1 MSESGFGPL
10 VWKPRHRGWNLAHHL
25 LPTFLLIIFLG
36 AAGAYAI
43 VHGKAALSTAL
54 LASAA
59 ALLLGVVSAFRRPT
73 HDSPVE
79 TSAVETS
86 TGQRAATW
94 FPIFRSS
101 AILAALVVGLSV
113 VVLVASVALSARLLF
128 LHDYNPLFL
137 IVLLGIA
144 LIGCGAFLMFRGL
157 RMARIAA
164 TAQNPGV
171 YLTRS
176 RIVLYGSRGMQEI
189 YWNDVSSVEA
199 ADPPGQQP
207 LGKRGPAWILVTC
220 KEESKAGSPLAG
232 PPKGLHGLQ
241 ILVHELAANPDA
253 LLRSLAYYL
262 QHPEERAEL
271 GTDSALATVSGLGPD
286 TQDRPAAV

>member
-1 MSESGFGPL
+1 MSESGFEPL
-10 VWKPRHRGWNLAHHL
+10 VWRPRHHGWNLAHHL
-25 LPTFLLIIFLG
+25 LATFLLVIFLG

-59 ALLLGVVSAFRRPT
+59 ALLLGVVSAFRRPA

-79 TSAVETS
+79 TAAVETS

-128 LHDYNPLFL
+128 LHDYSPLFL
-137 IVLLGIA
+137 IVLMGIA
-144 LIGCGAFLMFRGL
+144 LIGCGIFLMFRGL

-176 RIVLYGSRGMQEI
+176 RIVLYGSRGMHEI

-199 ADPPGQQP
+199 VDPPRRQP

-220 KEESKAGSPLAG
+220 TEDSKAGTPLSGAS
-232 PPKGLHGLQ
+232 KGLSGLLIQ
-241 ILVHELAANPDA
+241 VHELAANPDA
-253 LLRSLAYYL
+253 LLRTLAHYL
-262 QHPEERAEL
+262 QHPGERAEL
-271 GTDSALATVSGLGPD
+271 GTDSALETVSGLGPV
-286 TQDRPAAV
+286 TPGRSAAV

>member
-1 MSESGFGPL
+1 M
-10 VWKPRHRGWNLAHHL
+10 LA
-25 LPTFLLIIFLG
+25 TFLLIIFLG

-43 VHGKAALSTAL
+43 AHGKAALSTAL

-73 HDSPVE
+73 RDSPVE
-79 TSAVETS
+79 TAAVETS

-101 AILAALVVGLSV
+101 AILAAVVVGLSV
-113 VVLVASVALSARLLF
+113 VVLVASIALSARLMF
-128 LHDYNPLFL
+128 LHDYSPLFL

-144 LIGCGAFLMFRGL
+144 LIGCGVFLMFRGL

-176 RIVLYGSRGMQEI
+176 RIVLYGSRGMHEI

-199 ADPPGQQP
+199 ADPPQRQP

-220 KEESKAGSPLAG
+220 TEESKEGSPLAG
-232 PPKGLHGLQ
+232 PSKGPSGLRIQ
-241 ILVHELAANPDA
+241 VHELAANPDA
-253 LLRSLAYYL
+253 LLRTLAHYL
-262 QHPEERAEL
+262 QHPAERAEL

-286 TQDRPAAV
+286 TQRQSPAV

>member
-1 MSESGFGPL
+1 MNDSGIEPL
-10 VWKPRHRGWNLAHHL
+10 VWLPRHHGWDLAHHL
-25 LPTFLLIIFLG
+25 LPTFLLVVFLG
-36 AAGAYAI
+36 GAGAYAT
-43 VHGKAALSTAL
+43 VHGKVALATAL

-59 ALLLGVVSAFRRPT
+59 GLLIGLVSAFRRPAG
-73 HDSPVE
+73 DSAV
-79 TSAVETS
+79 TTAAVETS

-128 LHDYNPLFL
+128 LHKFSPL
-137 IVLLGIA
+137 VLVILLAVA
-144 LIGCGAFLMFRGL
+144 LIGCGVLLMFRGL

-164 TAQNPGV
+164 TAQHPGV

-176 RIVLYGSRGMQEI
+176 RIVLYGSRGMHEI

-199 ADPPGQQP
+199 ADPPRQQP

-220 KEESKAGSPLAG
+220 TRESAGGVPLSGAS
-232 PPKGLHGLQ
+232 KGERGLRIQ
-241 ILVHELAANPDA
+241 VHELASNPDA
-253 LLRSLAYYL
+253 LLRTLAHYL
-262 QHPEERAEL
+262 QNPGKRAEL
-271 GTDSALATVSGLGPD
+271 GTDASVSTVSGLGPRHSG
-286 TQDRPAAV
+286 RPA